1 MIIIDK
7 TFIKNY
13 FNLLFSVSFYRF
25 GADVMEIVASW
36 TKTLCTGICQNH
48 LSNHV
53 GDGEPVGL
61 CEKDLAD
68 WSVLDI
74 GTGNGLLVQEFA
86 KQG

>member
-1 MIIIDK
+1 
-7 TFIKNY
+7 
-13 FNLLFSVSFYRF
+13 
-25 GADVMEIVASW
+25 METVASW

-61 CEKDLAD
+61 PEKDLSD

-74 GTGNGLLVQEFA
+74 GTGNGLLLQEFA